1 MLKNKII
8 LFLFTLSLSSINPL
22 YSMEEPEELP
32 SRFAQKNNFI
42 RATCRL
48 QRETGD
54 IETDLAAY
62 MGYFDKCFFQANSG
76 NVTAAVH
83 LSLFYRGLHFNDKAT
98 SVHAWN
104 IAKKFAHLA
113 AIGGQP
119 DEYVF
124 LTGVDYGA
132 GKDMEEHT
140 RWSIRQ
146 FIDHPHD
153 RLIASTNHW
162 DPLYLDKKSRTAL
175 RKFVAGSYDKGEI
188 RVSMANMYL
197 RGFFGHS
204 ERQKARALP
213 IAYNEWH
220 LVRDRGLKAASA
232 AFVLYN
238 FVANWFGNS
247 NEFHILASVSNFVPM
262 TPQFNPEEFIRNRT
276 RILEYYN
283 IIPEFLQKEIA
294 TGKNHLRIDL
304 HGLSPEESIERVMEL
319 VKVLA
324 LPRFKGKSA
333 LVITGRGNHS
343 RDNLPVLKPAIQD
356 LLEKASKGGTFSLN
370 YKEDQGAGAF
380 KIRRVRANITSRS
393 L

>member
-1 MLKNKII
+1 MLKNKVTLLLSIFLLCSI
-8 LFLFTLSLSSINPL
+8 LPL
-22 YSMEEPEELP
+22 YSMEEPEEMP

-48 QRETGD
+48 QRETGG

-62 MGYFDKCFFQANSG
+62 MDYFDGCFVRG
-76 NVTAAVH
+76 KTGDTDAAVA
-83 LSLFYRGLHFNDKAT
+83 LSHFYRGLHFNDKAT
-98 SVHAWN
+98 SILAWN

-119 DEYVF
+119 DEYIF

-132 GKDMEEHT
+132 GKDMKEYT
-140 RWSIRQ
+140 RWSIRR

-162 DPLYLDKKSRTAL
+162 DPLYLDKESRTAL
-175 RKFVAGSYDKGEI
+175 RKFVARSYDKGEI
-188 RVSMANMYL
+188 RTSMANMYL
-197 RGFFGHS
+197 RGFFGQS
-204 ERQKARALP
+204 EEQKAKALP
-213 IAYNEWH
+213 IAYNEWC
-220 LVRDRGLKAASA
+220 LVKDQGLKAASA

-262 TPQFNPEEFIRNRT
+262 TPQFKPEEFIRNRT

-343 RDNLPVLKPAIQD
+343 RGNLPVLKPAIQG
-356 LLEKASKGGTFSLN
+356 LLEKASKSDTFSLN

-380 KIRRVRANITSRS
+380 KIRCVRANITPRS